1 MSVAMSERLL
11 LRFCL
16 LWCLILTL
24 WGGYFTYKFV
34 EHIELRQEQSEQTL
48 KLLKEV
54 KALLER

>member
-1 MSVAMSERLL
+1 MNERLL

-16 LWCLILTL
+16 LWCFLLSL
-24 WGGYFTYKFV
+24 WGGYFTYRFIIHV
-34 EHIELRQEQSEQTL
+34 EQRQEQSEQTL